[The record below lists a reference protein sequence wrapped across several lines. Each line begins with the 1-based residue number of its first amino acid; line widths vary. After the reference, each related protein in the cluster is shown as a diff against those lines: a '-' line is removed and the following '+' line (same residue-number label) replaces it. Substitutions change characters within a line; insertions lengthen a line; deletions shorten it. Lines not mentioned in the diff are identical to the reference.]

1 MKENHKIEISIALVK
16 AEDLPKTPTT
26 VSEEHKNRIVEA
38 CFESEEMIEH
48 YKKHELDDRK
58 LCDLICGAPISLEK
72 KAELM
77 EPCKDNKYFT
87 KMYEQTLTAIDELSL
102 GENEILILSEYD
114 YWEKIDFKML
124 EYKRVLSLDEAFEAY
139 MQYSAEK
146 RSEQDGKDDCWEVIE
161 KWSLNESG
169 FADLLYTYDFIEGV
183 PVYFTKHGKPGNG
196 FFRNDLSP
204 YISLPFEKGDI
215 VTVDCY
221 PFAPITNVIFLED
234 GFDKNGWN
242 KCHARILYKK
252 QDGSWIDGL
261 SLQSLWSPTHPKL
274 SSLYR
279 LRKYD
284 GELGE
289 DEDFIR
295 KVQSFVRANDKN
307 GENLS
312 LKLYMTH
319 HLKLYND
326 GASKEKVLE
335 YMKEIEFENEH
346 GKRGVFWVIDGE
358 LLAYPFDGRIPE
370 AVAKSG
376 NTYNHKLLWESKKP
390 CNKPFDYYPR
400 GRVDINSKGEAV
412 IYMNTHIGEEF
423 IPKIKTAFG
432 ITSEPIIKY
441 DHSEH
446 YKCYLDRW

>member
-1 MKENHKIEISIALVK
+1 MKKNHEIEISIALVK

-26 VSEEHKNRIVEA
+26 VSVEHKNRIVEA
-38 CFESEEMIEH
+38 CFESEEMIEY
-48 YKKHELDDRK
+48 YKEHELDDHN

-77 EPCKDNKYFT
+77 EPCKDNIYFT
-87 KMYEQTLTAIDELSL
+87 EMYEQTVAAMDELDL
-102 GENEILILSEYD
+102 DDDEIFILSEYN
-114 YWEKIDFKML
+114 YWDRIGYKML
-124 EYKRVLSLDEAFEAY
+124 KYKNIFSSAETFEDY
-139 MQYSAEK
+139 MQYIIVNRNNS
-146 RSEQDGKDDCWEVIE
+146 DEVNDSWYELE
-161 KWSLNESG
+161 KWYLDEIG
-169 FADLLYTYDFIEGV
+169 MGERLYTYQFLEGE

-261 SLQSLWSPTHPKL
+261 SLQSLWSPNHPKL

-279 LRKYD
+279 LRRYD

-295 KVQSFVRANDKN
+295 KVQSFVRANGKN

-346 GKRGVFWVIDGE
+346 GKRGVFWVVDGE
-358 LLAYPFDGRIPE
+358 LLAYPFDGRIHE
-370 AVAKSG
+370 AIAKSG
-376 NTYNHKLLWESKKP
+376 NTYNHKLLWEAKKP

-412 IYMNTHIGEEF
+412 IYMNPNISEEY

-432 ITSEPIIKY
+432 ITSEPVIKY
-441 DHSEH
+441 DNSEH
-446 YKCYLDRW
+446 YKCFLDK